1 MRFAVPFR
9 LLLLSAAGLF
19 AAAGLFTTAAQA
31 QVLPT
36 GGTRA
41 LALGRTGAALQGEAW
56 GHYNA
61 AAWSALE
68 GRRVGLMA
76 SQQHTLG
83 ELRLLGLAAAQPVSF
98 GGRRQLVAA
107 ATAETFGFEDYR
119 ETAIGLGAA
128 RAFSLGGERV
138 LHVGAHAEYLALTI
152 PDYVSRGL
160 FAVSVGVQGEVLRG
174 VTLGLAARRLGHTA
188 DDLGAPASMVPAL
201 AAAVAYR
208 PSPAGLVTLGVEQ
221 DLGDH
226 PVSLRGGVEILPVPV
241 LALRAGFT
249 TAPER
254 FSAGAGLRLGGLR
267 ADLAVENHEAL
278 GLTPAVEVGFVW

>member
-1 MRFAVPFR
+1 MRFAVPFQV
-9 LLLLSAAGLF
+9 LAL
-19 AAAGLFTTAAQA
+19 AAASLLTGVAEA

-36 GGTRA
+36 GGVRA

-76 SQQHTLG
+76 SQQFALG
-83 ELRLLGLAAAQPVSF
+83 ELRLLSLAAAQPVAF
-98 GGRRQLVAA
+98 GGERAFVAA

-119 ETAIGLGAA
+119 ETAVGLGAA
-128 RAFSLGGERV
+128 RAVSLGGRRV
-138 LHVGAHAEYLALTI
+138 LHVGLHAEYLALSI

-160 FAVSVGVQGEVLRG
+160 FAVSLGVQGEVVEGL
-174 VTLGLAARRLGHTA
+174 TLGLAARRLGHTA

-208 PSPAGLVTLGVEQ
+208 PSPVGLVTLGVEQ

-226 PVSLRGGVEILPVPV
+226 PVSFRGGVELLPVAV

-267 ADLAVENHEAL
+267 ADLAVETHQDL
-278 GLTPAVEVGFVW
+278 GLTPAVEVGFAW

>member
-1 MRFAVPFR
+1 MRSAVPFR
-9 LLLLSAAGLF
+9 LLAVLAACLLAGPAAS
-19 AAAGLFTTAAQA
+19 
-31 QVLPT
+31 QVLST
-36 GGTRA
+36 GGARA

-61 AAWSALE
+61 GSWSALD

-76 SQQHTLG
+76 SQQFSLS
-83 ELRLLGLAAAQPVSF
+83 ELRVLSLAVAQPVSF

-107 ATAETFGFEDYR
+107 ATAETFGFDDYR
-119 ETAIGLGAA
+119 ETAVGLGAA
-128 RAFSLGGERV
+128 RALSLGGSRV
-138 LHVGAHAEYLALTI
+138 LHVGVHAEYLALSV

-160 FAVSVGVQGEVLRG
+160 FAVSVGVQGDVLRG

-188 DDLGAPASMVPAL
+188 DDLGVPPTMVPAL

-208 PSPAGLVTLGVEQ
+208 PSPIGLVTLGVEQ

-226 PVSLRGGVEILPVPV
+226 PVSLRGGVEVLPVPV

-267 ADLAVENHEAL
+267 ADLAVENHQDL
-278 GLTPAVEVGFVW
+278 GLTPAVEVGFAW